1 VIFVSHDHVRP
12 RYHKFRAVR
21 LPAVPCHFA
30 VEGLGYYHIHHEI
43 SQQNRNEGRT
53 TLISVFDGCLTVQNM
68 IMELEMLIPSPWKW
82 NVEEIRKNLFKTVFS
97 SKAELQRMV
106 EWGVVHSKFQ
116 NTKIRIEE
124 RMVDNEV
131 KFVLPKVCI

>member
-1 VIFVSHDHVRP
+1 
-12 RYHKFRAVR
+12 
-21 LPAVPCHFA
+21 
-30 VEGLGYYHIHHEI
+30 
-43 SQQNRNEGRT
+43 
-53 TLISVFDGCLTVQNM
+53 M
-68 IMELEMLIPSPWKW
+68 IMELEMLIPGPWKW
-82 NVEEIRKNLFKTVFS
+82 NVEEIRKNSFKTVFS

-116 NTKIRIEE
+116 NAKIRIEE

>member
-1 VIFVSHDHVRP
+1 
-12 RYHKFRAVR
+12 
-21 LPAVPCHFA
+21 
-30 VEGLGYYHIHHEI
+30 
-43 SQQNRNEGRT
+43 
-53 TLISVFDGCLTVQNM
+53 
-68 IMELEMLIPSPWKW
+68 
-82 NVEEIRKNLFKTVFS
+82 VEEIRKNLFKTVFS
-97 SKAELQRMV
+97 LKAELQRMV